1 MPFEKDYNNQAKV
14 VKYLLTAQKELAKL
28 QKEMS
33 DGDKVQAELIK
44 EKQREVTYVFIILE
58 TNLEDVINLSKEW
71 NIIFNKFNAFC

>member
-44 EKQREVTYVFIILE
+44 EKQREVTKL
-58 TNLEDVINLSKEW
+58 
-71 NIIFNKFNAFC
+71 NKI